1 MKLKRMLISAYG
13 CEPNK
18 GSEQGVGW
26 NWCLQLTSFAEIFV
40 ITRSNNQAGIENA
53 LPKEIANRISF
64 IFYDLPDSIRRFKKK
79 EKGLYWYYLLW
90 QWGAYQTAKK
100 LTQHNE
106 FDYVMHLTFGSI
118 WLPTFMHRLP
128 VPFIWGPI
136 GGGEA
141 VPFRLIGTLP
151 LLGRLIQYLRYLL
164 IASISINPLI
174 MGVVSKARI
183 ILARTEDTA
192 KIIPHR
198 YQSKVRVILETAMAD
213 DILPATNKRNLDIQR
228 DCIQV
233 IYTGRLIPLKNVATA
248 LHAIA
253 RAQSFGVNIHFQIY
267 GDGPLRSSL
276 ESLANSLGIRN
287 NVEFCGVVSQDRVIQ
302 ALCNSD
308 VYLFPS
314 LKEGGVWSLMEAM
327 SVGLPIICVNTSGM
341 ATITDD
347 NSAIRIFPQT
357 QEQMVEDFSQALL
370 LLATS
375 SELRNKMGNSA
386 RNRIQESFRW
396 QAKGQFMNSLLKEL
410 DKDL

>member
-1 MKLKRMLISAYG
+1 MLISAYG